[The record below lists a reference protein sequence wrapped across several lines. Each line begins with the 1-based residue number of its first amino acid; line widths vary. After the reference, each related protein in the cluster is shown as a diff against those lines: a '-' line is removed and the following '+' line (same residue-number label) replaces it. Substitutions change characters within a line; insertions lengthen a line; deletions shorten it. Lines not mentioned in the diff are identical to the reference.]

1 VKPSERNLGRDGDF
15 PPPAE
20 HANVTKIVAKLS
32 NFLAK
37 SPAPR
42 PREIECGLAVDSERQ
57 GALRLLLSAGG
68 RLADDAQV
76 EQFLGFTGQR
86 HIDIARL
93 WVAREAGKIVWTSLP
108 IVSPG
113 RTALL
118 FTPADRWDGQAAGE
132 LVEAV
137 SSWAS
142 GLGIHLLQLLLDL
155 QLAAARE
162 VFAQRQFRFIAELR
176 YLQAHVRA
184 REPFPQLPTGLAWEL
199 YSPASHDRFAKAITA
214 TYEES
219 LDCPG
224 LAGLRSIEDI
234 VAGHKAGGEF
244 DARYWYLLRHNARP
258 AAVVLLNRLSGGNAA
273 ELTYLGVTPEARR
286 QGIGRLLVLQ
296 ALAGAAAMGAQTV
309 TLAVDA
315 ANVPALRMYHRH
327 GFRQVSS
334 KIALMRDLR
343 AC

>member
-1 VKPSERNLGRDGDF
+1 V
-15 PPPAE
+15 
-20 HANVTKIVAKLS
+20 
-32 NFLAK
+32 
-37 SPAPR
+37 
-42 PREIECGLAVDSERQ
+42 ECGLATAAERQ
-57 GALRLLLSAGG
+57 DALRLLLSAGG

-86 HIDIARL
+86 HIDIAQL

-118 FTPADRWDGQAAGE
+118 FTPADRWDGHAAGE
-132 LVEAV
+132 LVEAA
-137 SSWAS
+137 SSWAA
-142 GLGIHLLQLLLDL
+142 GLGVHLLQLLLDP
-155 QLAAARE
+155 QLAGARE
-162 VFAQRQFRFIAELR
+162 LFAGHQFQFIAELR

-184 REPFPQLPTGLAWEL
+184 REAFPALPVGMAWEL
-199 YSPASHDRFAKAITA
+199 YSQSSHDRFAKAIAA
-214 TYEES
+214 TYEDS

-234 VAGHKAGGEF
+234 IAGHKAGGEF
-244 DARYWYLLRHNARP
+244 DARYWYLLRLNAQP
-258 AAVVLLNRLSGGNAA
+258 VAVVLLNRLSGGSAA
-273 ELTYLGVTPEARR
+273 ELTYLGVAPEARR
-286 QGIGRLLVLQ
+286 RGVGRLLVLQ
-296 ALAGAAAMGAQTV
+296 ALAGAAAMGARTI

-343 AC
+343 NC